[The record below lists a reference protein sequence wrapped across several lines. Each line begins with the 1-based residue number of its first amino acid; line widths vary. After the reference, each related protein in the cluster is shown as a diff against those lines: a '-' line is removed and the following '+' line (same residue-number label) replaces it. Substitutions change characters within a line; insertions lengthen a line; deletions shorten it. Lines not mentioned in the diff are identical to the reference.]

1 MIRNADSTSTN
12 LDTAIAYAATDLTRT
27 DTKAGLLLT
36 LDGLLVAALS
46 LSGTDLDGLALV
58 LAVVGAVALIG
69 SVVLALL
76 VIRPRLGGRGLDDRS
91 SYAYYADADP
101 AAITEALAAD
111 QRPARLTALSRIAL
125 GKMRLLKV
133 AGDTTLAAVILI
145 AAAILTR

>member
-1 MIRNADSTSTN
+1 MTSTDRTSTN
-12 LDTAIAYAATDLTRT
+12 LDAAIAYAAADLTRT

-69 SVVLALL
+69 SVVLSLL
-76 VIRPRLGGRGLDDRS
+76 VIRPRLNGRGLDDRS
-91 SYAYYADADP
+91 SYGYYADANP
-101 AAITEALAAD
+101 AAITAALAED
-111 QRPARLTALSRIAL
+111 RRPVRLTALSRIAL
-125 GKMRLLKV
+125 RKMRLLIL

>member
-1 MIRNADSTSTN
+1 MDRTDAN
-12 LDTAIAYAATDLTRT
+12 LDIAIAYAASDLART

-46 LSGTDLDGLALV
+46 LSGTDLTGLSLGLAV
-58 LAVVGAVALIG
+58 AGAIALIG

-76 VIRPRLGGRGLDDRS
+76 VIRPRLNGRSLDDRS
-91 SYAYYADADP
+91 SYGYYAT
-101 AAITEALAAD
+101 AAPDEITTALAED
-111 QRPARLTALSRIAL
+111 RRPGRLTVLSRIAL
-125 GKMRLLKV
+125 RKMRLLIL